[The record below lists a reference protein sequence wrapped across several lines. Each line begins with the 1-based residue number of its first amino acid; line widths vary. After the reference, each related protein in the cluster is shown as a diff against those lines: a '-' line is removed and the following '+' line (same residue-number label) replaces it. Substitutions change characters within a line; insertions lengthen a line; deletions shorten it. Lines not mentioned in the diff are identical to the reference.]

1 MRFLVKLIKTVSFLA
16 ICSLL
21 LDELGQIDLA
31 SLGVNGEL
39 KDKIEMVLHGKE
51 VLEKV
56 VALVPLGKAVSE
68 RSTEIRL
75 VAATPGIVLVL
86 IEGILSLLKF
96 LISVGILVAA
106 VSMAFAYI
114 QNIPTA
120 PTGPTT
126 SRPMIV
132 EQYSLSPGW
141 FPAWMPPFR
150 RPEFPRPN
158 RR

>member
-1 MRFLVKLIKTVSFLA
+1 MLGFCDSVRLA

-86 IEGILSLLKF
+86 IGGILSLLKF
-96 LISVGILVAA
+96 LISVGILVDC
-106 VSMAFAYI
+106 I
-114 QNIPTA
+114 
-120 PTGPTT
+120 
-126 SRPMIV
+126 
-132 EQYSLSPGW
+132 
-141 FPAWMPPFR
+141 
-150 RPEFPRPN
+150 
-158 RR
+158 